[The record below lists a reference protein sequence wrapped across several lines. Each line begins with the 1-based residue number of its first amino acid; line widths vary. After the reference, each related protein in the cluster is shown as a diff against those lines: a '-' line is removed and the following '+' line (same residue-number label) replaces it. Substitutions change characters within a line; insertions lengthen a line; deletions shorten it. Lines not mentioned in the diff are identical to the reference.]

1 MSSQQRLA
9 SLHGRWEPAAAKA
22 PALGA
27 LLQPWH
33 WHHAWPAGSSWVG
46 SRALLCCHPILTR
59 VPLQVRKIVNV
70 IYSSLPS
77 IKAQLALKSLGR
89 ALLVLVS
96 KFPREM
102 VTSLLV
108 CSPTCTR
115 YGACSPQGSSPPP
128 TPRLSA
134 RQGQPR

>member
-1 MSSQQRLA
+1 M
-9 SLHGRWEPAAAKA
+9 
-22 PALGA
+22 
-27 LLQPWH
+27 
-33 WHHAWPAGSSWVG
+33 
-46 SRALLCCHPILTR
+46 
-59 VPLQVRKIVNV
+59 NV

-77 IKAQLALKSLGR
+77 IKAQPALKSLGR
-89 ALLVLVS
+89 ALFVLVS

-115 YGACSPQGSSPPP
+115 YGACSPQGSTPPP

-134 RQGQPR
+134 RRGQPR